1 MSVIFAILLFSVLI
15 FVHELGHFTAAKL
28 SGVQVNEFSM
38 FMGPA
43 IWKKQVGETLYAIR
57 CIPIGGYCAMEGED
71 GGSDN
76 PRSFDK
82 AAWWKRLIILA
93 AGAAMNFLIGVVL
106 MVIVVL
112 MGSVCLPG
120 KQTAV
125 PVIASFEDY
134 ATVNGENGL
143 QAGDRIVE
151 VDGEK
156 LYSYSDFSM
165 ILSLNPGDVHDI
177 TVRRNGEKVVLK
189 DFLLEKHEVTLEN
202 GSTGLRYGINFTLST
217 PNFWEKLGMAWN
229 QSLDTVRM
237 VRLSLQMLLGGKV
250 GIKDMS
256 GPVGIVSEMSKVAAA
271 SDSKVTALL
280 NMLYFGGFIAI
291 NLAVM
296 NLLPIPALDGGRIV
310 CLLITVVVEAIT
322 RKKINPKYEGYLHG
336 AGMILLLALMAIIMF
351 KDVIFLFKR

>member
-1 MSVIFAILLFSVLI
+1 MSVIFAIFLFSVLI

-57 CIPIGGYCAMEGED
+57 CIPIGGYCAMEDED

-112 MGSVCLPG
+112 MVSVCLPG

-189 DFLLEKHEVTLEN
+189 DFLLEKHEVKLEN
-202 GSTGLRYGINFTLST
+202 GSTGLRYGMNFTLST

-322 RKKINPKYEGYLHG
+322 KKKINPKYEGYLHG

>member
-1 MSVIFAILLFSVLI
+1 MSVIFAIFLFSVLI

-43 IWKKQVGETLYAIR
+43 LWKKQVGETLYAIR

-71 GGSDN
+71 GGSEN

-106 MVIVVL
+106 MVIV
-112 MGSVCLPG
+112 CLPI
-120 KQTAV
+120 KQTVV
-125 PVIASFEDY
+125 PVIAGFEDY
-134 ATVNGENGL
+134 ATVDGENGL

-151 VDGEK
+151 VDGER
-156 LYSYSDFSM
+156 LYTYSDFSL

-177 TVRRNGEKVVLK
+177 TVRRNGETVVLK
-189 DFLLEKHEVTLEN
+189 DFLLEKHEVKLEN
-202 GSTGLRYGINFTLST
+202 GSTALRYGMNFTLST
-217 PNFWEKLGMAWN
+217 PSFLEKLGMAWN
-229 QSLDTVRM
+229 QSLDTVRL
-237 VRLSLQMLLGGKV
+237 VRLSLQMLFGGKV
-250 GIKDMS
+250 GIQDMS

-310 CLLITVVVEAIT
+310 CLLITVAVEAIT
-322 RKKINPKYEGYLHG
+322 KKKINPKYEGYLHG
-336 AGMILLLALMAIIMF
+336 AGMILLLALIAIIMF